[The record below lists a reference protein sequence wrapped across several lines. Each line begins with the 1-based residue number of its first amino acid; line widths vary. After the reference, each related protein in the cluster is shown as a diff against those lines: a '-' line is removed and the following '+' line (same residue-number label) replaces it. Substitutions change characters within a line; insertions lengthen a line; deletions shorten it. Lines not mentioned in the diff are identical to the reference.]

1 MTTSE
6 YDPTPENIDEV
17 RSVRARLRDAI
28 ERRDAWWRERRAFLQ
43 SGTKGLGAARRP
55 RAPRTASWTI
65 CGHVY
70 PGQETPEFN
79 VRLLHGDV
87 EVATI
92 ESRGTG
98 GSAVVWWTDAA
109 ERGSPL
115 RTSATAWLA
124 SEARRLMGAGGDDS
138 WWDSPSEAA
147 LVVVPELARRC

>member
-98 GSAVVWWTDAA
+98 GPSAARRFA
-109 ERGSPL
+109 RRRRRGSRPKL
-115 RTSATAWLA
+115 
-124 SEARRLMGAGGDDS
+124 GA
-138 WWDSPSEAA
+138 
-147 LVVVPELARRC
+147 